1 MSFPGK
7 TDTPFG
13 KVGPLRCEILSIGG
27 LVVISIWKSKQ
38 PFFTFRIIFS
48 IMAIFFAV
56 KSILNPLFNLNV
68 VFMMFSL
75 GLMFAVLGIEIFLTK
90 KRKYFI
96 LTIIT
101 SIFIISVGIFNLW
114 VYLNI

>member
-1 MSFPGK
+1 MVPGTEGSLK
-7 TDTPFG
+7 SR
-13 KVGPLRCEILSIGG
+13 KLRALVLGG

-75 GLMFAVLGIEIFLTK
+75 GLMFAC
-90 KRKYFI
+90 
-96 LTIIT
+96 
-101 SIFIISVGIFNLW
+101 
-114 VYLNI
+114 